1 MVVWNDIREGYFMMR
16 EKEKIIIFGAGYF
29 GEIAAMT
36 MGYEKEILFFV
47 DNDEKKWEKTKLG
60 FSIKP
65 VSEAMLF
72 GKEKVRVVI
81 AMADYRAAVLQ
92 LEAMGVHNYVYFED
106 VYGDDFSCKSRDI
119 MDREIPD
126 TEDQIYRKYVKNAWM
141 NHVTQHY
148 DGERK
153 DYIPSNGKCL
163 DVGCGCGK
171 QLFHWLCRGYDAYE
185 IDCCKWKMEFC
196 LQKIKD
202 FSFPETWKD
211 HFIFGKGEEL
221 PFKDNEFDAVASWQ
235 VLEHVD
241 DWKTCIQEMLRV
253 TKPGGV
259 LFINAP
265 DYRNSYEEHYRVDF
279 GKPLVSNRNEFKEFL
294 QENDKEMETF
304 YELNFITTQDVLN
317 ELKRYEKEK
326 KQTLEIINYE
336 ERDPGSAVIRENGK
350 LCFRHRIDLAVR
362 LL

>member
-1 MVVWNDIREGYFMMR
+1 MMR

-141 NHVTQHY
+141 LVVAVESNYFTGYAEGMTPMELTAVSGRWNFAFKRLRIFLFQKHGKIILYLEKGRSFRLKITNLMLLQAGRYWNMWMIGKRVF
-148 DGERK
+148 RK
-153 DYIPSNGKCL
+153 CFASQNQEVFYLSMPRII
-163 DVGCGCGK
+163 
-171 QLFHWLCRGYDAYE
+171 E
-185 IDCCKWKMEFC
+185 IHMKSITGW
-196 LQKIKD
+196 I
-202 FSFPETWKD
+202 
-211 HFIFGKGEEL
+211 
-221 PFKDNEFDAVASWQ
+221 
-235 VLEHVD
+235 LESR
-241 DWKTCIQEMLRV
+241 W
-253 TKPGGV
+253 
-259 LFINAP
+259 
-265 DYRNSYEEHYRVDF
+265 
-279 GKPLVSNRNEFKEFL
+279 
-294 QENDKEMETF
+294 
-304 YELNFITTQDVLN
+304 
-317 ELKRYEKEK
+317 
-326 KQTLEIINYE
+326 
-336 ERDPGSAVIRENGK
+336 
-350 LCFRHRIDLAVR
+350 
-362 LL
+362 

>member
-1 MVVWNDIREGYFMMR
+1 MMR

-148 DGERK
+148 DGEKRITSLPMGNAWMLVVVVESNYFTGYAEGMTPMELTAVSGRWNFAFKRLRIFLFQKHGKIILYLEKGRSFRLKITNLMLLQAGRYWNMWMIGKRAFRK
-153 DYIPSNGKCL
+153 CFASQNQEVFYLSMPRII
-163 DVGCGCGK
+163 
-171 QLFHWLCRGYDAYE
+171 E
-185 IDCCKWKMEFC
+185 IHMKSITGW
-196 LQKIKD
+196 I
-202 FSFPETWKD
+202 
-211 HFIFGKGEEL
+211 
-221 PFKDNEFDAVASWQ
+221 
-235 VLEHVD
+235 LESR
-241 DWKTCIQEMLRV
+241 W
-253 TKPGGV
+253 
-259 LFINAP
+259 
-265 DYRNSYEEHYRVDF
+265 
-279 GKPLVSNRNEFKEFL
+279 
-294 QENDKEMETF
+294 
-304 YELNFITTQDVLN
+304 
-317 ELKRYEKEK
+317 
-326 KQTLEIINYE
+326 
-336 ERDPGSAVIRENGK
+336 
-350 LCFRHRIDLAVR
+350 
-362 LL
+362 

>member
-65 VSEAMLF
+65 VSEAILF
-72 GKEKVRVVI
+72 EKEKVRVVI

-153 DYIPSNGKCL
+153 NYIPSNGKCL

-171 QLFHWLCRGYDAYE
+171 
-185 IDCCKWKMEFC
+185 
-196 LQKIKD
+196 
-202 FSFPETWKD
+202 
-211 HFIFGKGEEL
+211 
-221 PFKDNEFDAVASWQ
+221 
-235 VLEHVD
+235 
-241 DWKTCIQEMLRV
+241 
-253 TKPGGV
+253 
-259 LFINAP
+259 
-265 DYRNSYEEHYRVDF
+265 
-279 GKPLVSNRNEFKEFL
+279 
-294 QENDKEMETF
+294 
-304 YELNFITTQDVLN
+304 
-317 ELKRYEKEK
+317 
-326 KQTLEIINYE
+326 
-336 ERDPGSAVIRENGK
+336 
-350 LCFRHRIDLAVR
+350 
-362 LL
+362 